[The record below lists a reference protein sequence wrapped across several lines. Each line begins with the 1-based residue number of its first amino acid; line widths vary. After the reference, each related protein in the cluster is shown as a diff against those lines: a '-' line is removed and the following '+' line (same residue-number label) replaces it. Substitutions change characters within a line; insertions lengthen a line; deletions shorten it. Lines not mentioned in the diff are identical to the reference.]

1 MNKLLVTTLA
11 AAVLAAGLRVPAAAQ
26 SVLQRCDRPLADA
39 EQMAKSI
46 SDCSSALSS
55 SRAALSTAASV
66 SPSPDERIETSST
79 PLGVDLTRVAMTEPF
94 HSRLVAHYVYA
105 AYGAGDPG
113 QCAALAPIGRAQENL
128 CRQGVADLGFVRAR
142 YAGTAELVKACRRTD
157 SEDGREGP
165 ASPCC
170 SQLAESLGRGD
181 ACAKLVPGCFDG
193 PSCRA
198 FVGSAAGSAKDCA
211 ALPPPPPEDC
221 KGGDC
226 ARQRAELVASCEG
239 DAAFARAFKAK
250 SIGEC
255 GASERCRA
263 LMGAGKA
270 VAQEIAAKDMKNPA
284 GAWFLK
290 SAWKIPSVAVRGRG
304 PAKSVPPPPG
314 TAVKTLDFRGFVC
327 SEPVASNANRQ
338 AATAVMNAALACLK
352 DVDAAS
358 AQPSREL
365 AAAIDERQEK
375 LIRVNLRLDKLFES
389 AKAAFPPPPKGQ

>member
-1 MNKLLVTTLA
+1 MKNPVAATLA
-11 AAVLAAGLRVPAAAQ
+11 AVLLAAGLSAPAAAQ
-26 SVLQRCDRPLADA
+26 AVLQRCDRPIADA
-39 EQMAKSI
+39 EQLAKAI
-46 SDCSSALSS
+46 ADCTSALAS

-66 SPSPDERIETSST
+66 SPPPEERVETSTT

-94 HSRLVAHYVYA
+94 HSRLVAHYVYSAYA
-105 AYGAGDPG
+105 AGNPDA
-113 QCAALAPIGRAQENL
+113 CAALAPIGRAQENL
-128 CRQGVADLGFVRAR
+128 CRRGVADLGFARAR
-142 YAGTAELVKACRRTD
+142 FSGPGELVKACRRTD

-170 SQLAESLGRGD
+170 SQLAENLGRPD

-198 FVGSAAGSAKDCA
+198 FAGSAAGSAKDCD

-226 ARQRAELVASCEG
+226 ARQRAERVAACEG

-250 SIGEC
+250 SIAEC
-255 GASERCRA
+255 GASERCRV
-263 LMGAGKA
+263 LMGAGGA
-270 VAQEIAAKDMKNPA
+270 VAREIAAKDMKNPA

-290 SAWKIPSVAVRGRG
+290 SAWKVPSVTVRGRG
-304 PAKSVPPPPG
+304 PAKAAPPAPG
-314 TAVKTLDFRGFVC
+314 TAVKTLDFRGFAC
-327 SEPVASNANRQ
+327 AEPVASNANRQ
-338 AATAVMNAALACLK
+338 AAAAIMSAAAACLK

-358 AQPSREL
+358 APSREL
-365 AAAIDERQEK
+365 SAALDERQEK
-375 LIRVNLRLDKLFES
+375 LIRLNLRLDKLFES